1 MRLARSAL
9 AMIGLVLLALAPVGA
24 TAAWSASLS
33 SGLPGPSQ
41 EVRAERLAA
50 TIDQSQLITTPAKQ
64 AAWEARALSSQGP
77 ERLKRLRKIA
87 TEALVSSDDAK
98 GKRFL
103 ALYEQEIRR
112 QNSAIDLRALQQLR
126 AYATGLDGDY
136 AGAAN
141 RLQRMLDSER
151 DPLLRVTGARL
162 LAYSLSDAG
171 QKVQALK
178 VIRAGLEDMNRAP
191 YDPDLRGGLAD
202 AWAFAALGMND
213 LPAFLTQVEAT
224 VAAAQASD
232 QPFDGQSV
240 LYNLA
245 RLASEQGQTAMADRV
260 LERLWRLGEDGND
273 PQQVYWV
280 RELCAMISSDAG
292 RWERTVQC
300 ADQALAN
307 PAGSAE
313 HRPRIMRLKAI
324 ALARLGRP
332 GPARAA
338 FAALQAE
345 AARRG
350 DPGLNR
356 SLLEAEA
363 EVLRSEGHFNAAF
376 DTLRRYQR
384 EVSQSQDAATVAGI
398 REMRASLESEVTAA
412 KQRLAIQRAANM
424 RNALLAAA
432 AGLALTICVVA
443 LVLTLRMQ
451 RRLVIA
457 RREAEAADQAKTTF
471 LANMSHEIRTPLNGV
486 IGVAG
491 ALARTELTRE
501 QHEMLDLVRSSGEV
515 LERLLSDILDLSK
528 VEAGKIDLEAA
539 PFDLNDAIDST
550 AQLMRTRAD
559 EKGLAFD
566 VVYSPKVHSC
576 LAGGALVGDVIRIK
590 QIVANLASNA
600 IKFTERG
607 GVTVAVDMEERP
619 GEGADAVTL
628 ILKVRDTGIGFDYQA
643 SNRLFGRFHQADGS
657 ITRKFGGT
665 GLGLAICRGLTEAMN
680 GTIEASSTP
689 GEGSL
694 FVVRLPLQRAE
705 GAADD
710 AEAEHHESGLE
721 GLRILIADD
730 HPINQKV
737 AELILSPLGCDLTLV
752 ADGRAAVEAFE
763 SSGFDLILMDM
774 QMPVMD
780 GLEATRAI
788 RRLEAERGQ
797 AATPIAMLTANAL
810 PEHRAQAAAAGA
822 DDHIAK
828 PITPEG
834 LIGGILR
841 CLQAGPAPA
850 LARVG

>member
-9 AMIGLVLLALAPVGA
+9 VLMALILLAFASAGVPSVR
-24 TAAWSASLS
+24 AAGLQR
-33 SGLPGPSQ
+33 GLPGPSQ
-41 EVRAERLAA
+41 EIRADQLAA
-50 TIDQSQLITTPAKQ
+50 DIDQGKLIITPAKQ
-64 AAWEARALSSQGP
+64 AAWEARALAAHGP
-77 ERLKRLRKIA
+77 ERLDRLRKIA
-87 TEALVSSDDAK
+87 TEALVGSNAAK
-98 GKRFL
+98 ADQFL
-103 ALYEQEIRR
+103 ALYEQEIRL
-112 QNSAIDLRALQQLR
+112 QNSERDARALRQLR
-126 AYATGLDGDY
+126 LYAAGLDGDY
-136 AGAAN
+136 SGAAS
-141 RLQRMLDSER
+141 RLAALLNTER
-151 DPLLRVTGARL
+151 DPKLRVTGARL
-162 LAYSLSDAG
+162 LAYSLADAG

-178 VIRAGLEDMNRAP
+178 VVRAGMEDLSRIP
-191 YDPDLRGGLAD
+191 DDPDLRGGLAD
-202 AWAFAALGMND
+202 AWAFAALGMDD
-213 LPAFLTQVEAT
+213 LPAFLTQAEAT
-224 VAAAQASD
+224 VAAAQVSD
-232 QPFDGQSV
+232 QPYDGQSI

-245 RLASEQGQTAMADRV
+245 RLASQQGQTAMADRV
-260 LERLWRLGEDGND
+260 LSRLWRLADAGGD
-273 PQQVYWV
+273 PQQVYWA
-280 RELCAMISSDAG
+280 RELCAMVSSDAG

-300 ADQALAN
+300 ADQALAI
-307 PAGSAE
+307 PEGSAE
-313 HRPRIMRLKAI
+313 HRPKIMRLKTI
-324 ALARLGRP
+324 ALARLGRA
-332 GPARAA
+332 GASRAA
-338 FAALQAE
+338 YNVLQTE
-345 AARRG
+345 ASRRG

-363 EVLRSEGHFNAAF
+363 EVLRAEGHFNAAF

-384 EVSQSQDAATVAGI
+384 EVSRSQDAATVEGI
-398 REMRASLESEVTAA
+398 REMRAGLESEVDAA
-412 KQRLAIQRAANM
+412 KQRLAIQRAENM
-424 RNALLAAA
+424 RNAILAAG
-432 AGLALTICVVA
+432 AGLALTVCIVA

-491 ALARTELTRE
+491 ALARTDLTGQQR
-501 QHEMLDLVRSSGEV
+501 EMLDLVRSSGEV

-539 PFDLNDAIDST
+539 PFDLAAAVDST

-566 VVYSPKVHSC
+566 VVYSPRASGS
-576 LAGGALVGDVIRIK
+576 LIGDVIRIK

-607 GVTVAVDMEERP
+607 GVTVAVDLEERA
-619 GEGADAVTL
+619 EGGPDAVTL

-665 GLGLAICRGLTEAMN
+665 GLGLAICRGLTEAMS

-694 FVVRLPLQRAE
+694 FIVRLPLERVEAII
-705 GAADD
+705 DD
-710 AEAEHHESGLE
+710 ALDTEGHATGLE

-737 AELILSPLGCDLTLV
+737 AELILGPLGAELTLV
-752 ADGRAAVEAFE
+752 ADGQASVEAFE
-763 SSGFDLILMDM
+763 LGGFDLILMDM

-788 RRLEAERGQ
+788 RRLEAERGLVPI
-797 AATPIAMLTANAL
+797 PIAMLTANAL

-834 LIGGILR
+834 LIGGVLR
-841 CLQAGPAPA
+841 CLQNGSVQA
-850 LARVG
+850 LAQAG

>member
-1 MRLARSAL
+1 MRLAPSAL
-9 AMIGLVLLALAPVGA
+9 VMIVLTLLAPFLALGGP
-24 TAAWSASLS
+24 AWA
-33 SGLPGPSQ
+33 GGPSRGL
-41 EVRAERLAA
+41 RAPSQDARADRLA
-50 TIDQSQLITTPAKQ
+50 TIIDQGRLVITPAKQ
-64 AAWEARALSSQGP
+64 EAWDARALAAQGP
-77 ERLKRLRKIA
+77 ERLERLRKIA
-87 TEALVSSDDAK
+87 TEALVGSNAPK
-98 GKRFL
+98 AERFL
-103 ALYEQEIRR
+103 ALYSQEIRR
-112 QNSAIDLRALQQLR
+112 QGSERDARALQQLKI
-126 AYATGLDGDY
+126 YETGLDGDY
-136 AGAAN
+136 SGASAKLTVL
-141 RLQRMLDSER
+141 LQTER

-162 LAYSLSDAG
+162 LSYSLSDAG

-178 VIRAGLEDMNRAP
+178 VVRAGMDDLARAP
-191 YDPDLRGGLAD
+191 RDPDLRGGLAD
-202 AWAFAALGMND
+202 AWAFAALGMDD
-213 LPAFLTQVEAT
+213 LPTFLTQAEAT
-224 VAAAQASD
+224 VAAAQVSD
-232 QPFDGQSV
+232 QPYDGQSI

-245 RLASEQGQTAMADRV
+245 RLASQQGQTAMADRV
-260 LERLWRLGEDGND
+260 LARLWRLAEVGAD

-280 RELCAMISSDAG
+280 RELCAMVSSDAG

-300 ADQALAN
+300 ADEALAI
-307 PAGSAE
+307 PSGSAE
-313 HRPRIMRLKAI
+313 HRPKIMRLKTI
-324 ALARLGRP
+324 ALARLGRAA
-332 GPARAA
+332 PARAA
-338 FAALQAE
+338 FTALQAE
-345 AARRG
+345 AAKRG
-350 DPGLNR
+350 DPVLTR

-363 EVLRSEGHFNAAF
+363 EVLRAEGHYNAAF

-384 EVSQSQDAATVAGI
+384 DVSRSQDAATVEGI
-398 REMRASLESEVTAA
+398 REMRASLESEVAAA
-412 KQRLAIQRAANM
+412 KTRLDIQRAENV
-424 RNALLAAA
+424 RNVVLATG
-432 AGLALTICVVA
+432 AGLALIICIFA

-451 RRLVIA
+451 RRLVAA

-491 ALARTELTRE
+491 ALARTELSGE
-501 QHEMLDLVRSSGEV
+501 QREMLDLVRSSGEV

-528 VEAGKIDLEAA
+528 VEAGKIALEAA
-539 PFDLNDAIDST
+539 PFELTAAIDST

-566 VVYSPKVHSC
+566 VVYSPR
-576 LAGGALVGDVIRIK
+576 AGGRLLGDVIRIK

-607 GVTVAVDMEERP
+607 GVTVAVDLEDRA
-619 GEGADAVTL
+619 EGGPLAVTL

-665 GLGLAICRGLTEAMN
+665 GLGLAICRGLTEAMS

-694 FVVRLPLQRAE
+694 FIVRLPLERAE
-705 GAADD
+705 AVGDGAVTPD
-710 AEAEHHESGLE
+710 AETYETGLE

-737 AELILSPLGCDLTLV
+737 AELILAPLGAELTLV
-752 ADGRAAVEAFE
+752 ADGQAAVDAFE
-763 SSGFDLILMDM
+763 AGGFDLILMDM

-788 RRLEAERGQ
+788 RRIESDRGLVPV
-797 AATPIAMLTANAL
+797 PIAMLTANAL

-822 DDHIAK
+822 NDHIAK

-834 LIGGILR
+834 LIVGVLR
-841 CLQAGPAPA
+841 CLQNGVASAMAEAG
-850 LARVG
+850 

>member
-9 AMIGLVLLALAPVGA
+9 VMFALTLLAA
-24 TAAWSASLS
+24 TPAWAGGPTR
-33 SGLPGPSQ
+33 GLPAPSQ
-41 EVRAERLAA
+41 EARADRLA
-50 TIDQSQLITTPAKQ
+50 TIIDQGRLITTPAKQ
-64 AAWEARALSSQGP
+64 DAWEARALAAQGP
-77 ERLKRLRKIA
+77 ERLERLRKIA
-87 TEALVSSDDAK
+87 TEALVGSNAPK
-98 GKRFL
+98 AKRFL

-112 QNSAIDLRALQQLR
+112 QNSAREARALQQLKI
-126 AYATGLDGDY
+126 YAAGMDGDY
-136 AGAAN
+136 SGAAA
-141 RLQRMLDSER
+141 RLTALLATER

-162 LAYSLSDAG
+162 LSYSLSDAG

-178 VIRAGLEDMNRAP
+178 VARGGMEDLSRAP
-191 YDPDLRGGLAD
+191 KDPDLRGGLAD
-202 AWAFAALGMND
+202 AWAFAALGLDD
-213 LPAFLTQVEAT
+213 LPAFLTQAEAT
-224 VAAAQASD
+224 VAAAQVSD
-232 QPFDGQSV
+232 QPYDGQSI

-245 RLASEQGQTAMADRV
+245 RLASQQGQTAMAGRV
-260 LERLWRLGEDGND
+260 LARLWRLADAGDD

-280 RELCAMISSDAG
+280 RELCAMVSSDAG
-292 RWERTVQC
+292 RWEQAVQC
-300 ADQALAN
+300 ADDALAI
-307 PAGSAE
+307 PDGSAE
-313 HRPRIMRLKAI
+313 HRPKIMRLKTI
-324 ALARLGRP
+324 ALARLGRA

-338 FAALQAE
+338 YAALQAE

-350 DPGLNR
+350 DPVLTRG
-356 SLLEAEA
+356 LLEAEA
-363 EVLRSEGHFNAAF
+363 EVLRAEGRYNIAF

-384 EVSQSQDAATVAGI
+384 EVSRSQDAATVEGI
-398 REMRASLESEVTAA
+398 REMRASLESEVAAA
-412 KQRLAIQRAANM
+412 KTRLAIQRAENV
-424 RNALLAAA
+424 RNVVLATG
-432 AGLALTICVVA
+432 AGLALVICIFA

-451 RRLVIA
+451 RRLVAA

-491 ALARTELTRE
+491 ALARTDLTGPQRD
-501 QHEMLDLVRSSGEV
+501 MLDLVRSSGEV

-539 PFDLNDAIDST
+539 PFELTGAIDST

-566 VVYSPKVHSC
+566 VVYSPRAS
-576 LAGGALVGDVIRIK
+576 GTLVGDVIRIK

-607 GVTVAVDMEERP
+607 GVTVAVDLEDRAEDGP
-619 GEGADAVTL
+619 EAVTL
-628 ILKVRDTGIGFDYQA
+628 ILKVRDTGIGFDFQA
-643 SNRLFGRFHQADGS
+643 SGRLFGRFHQADGS

-665 GLGLAICRGLTEAMN
+665 GLGLAICRGLTEAMS

-694 FVVRLPLQRAE
+694 FIVRLPLERAE
-705 GAADD
+705 AAAPEAAPD
-710 AEAEHHESGLE
+710 AEAHASGLE

-737 AELILSPLGCDLTLV
+737 AELILGPLGAELTLV
-752 ADGRAAVEAFE
+752 ADGQAAVDAFE
-763 SSGFDLILMDM
+763 TGGFDLILMDM

-788 RRLEAERGQ
+788 RRLEVERGL
-797 AATPIAMLTANAL
+797 APIPIAMLTANAL

-834 LIGGILR
+834 LIGGVVR
-841 CLQAGPAPA
+841 CLQNGSGQA
-850 LARVG
+850 LAQAG